1 MRRSGVNPYWLEDED
16 VPRASPRHEGTVD
29 VAIVGAGVT
38 GCAAA
43 LRLAEA
49 GLRVRVHDERAVAE
63 GASGRNGGFALRG
76 GASRY
81 DVARET
87 YGVEQARGMWN
98 WTERALDRIG
108 ELAGDALRR
117 PGSFRLAA
125 DEEEREQIHA
135 EYEAFRA
142 DGIEAEWFDDLPG
155 VLAGRFEGGILH
167 AGDGALQ
174 PARWVRRLAALA
186 ADAGA
191 EIREHDR
198 VDDVA
203 ALDAEQ
209 VIAIVLEQLPP
220 VDLRLF
226 PPRPR
231 RFRIAHLGRVEGFN
245 GPRWDEIVFRDHGR
259 AFYIFVGVGSRAGS
273 QVPALLDAL
282 DSLRVR

>member
-1 MRRSGVNPYWLEDED
+1 MPCSICCRRPRTSSSAAPRGPPPRSHKRWSSSSSRAQWSHVRASIASSDVRRSSVNPYWLEDED

-87 YGVEQARGMWN
+87 YGLDQARGMWS
-98 WTERALDRIG
+98 WTERALDRIE

-125 DEEEREQIHA
+125 DVEEREQIHA
-135 EYEAFRA
+135 EYEAFLA
-142 DGIEAEWFDDLPG
+142 DGI
-155 VLAGRFEGGILH
+155 
-167 AGDGALQ
+167 
-174 PARWVRRLAALA
+174 
-186 ADAGA
+186 
-191 EIREHDR
+191 
-198 VDDVA
+198 
-203 ALDAEQ
+203 
-209 VIAIVLEQLPP
+209 
-220 VDLRLF
+220 
-226 PPRPR
+226 
-231 RFRIAHLGRVEGFN
+231 
-245 GPRWDEIVFRDHGR
+245 
-259 AFYIFVGVGSRAGS
+259 
-273 QVPALLDAL
+273 
-282 DSLRVR
+282 